1 MRDFI
6 LFNNVSFSPI
16 SEYDDTKI
24 DILKNIN
31 LKINQGEFISIVGKN
46 GCGKST
52 LSKHFNAV
60 LTPSCGDVFVEG
72 INTKCEEKIF
82 DIRKKVG
89 LVLQNP
95 DNQIISSIVEEDVA
109 FGLENLGTDRYTM
122 RKSVD
127 RALRDVGMYEY
138 KDSPTYALSG
148 GQKQRVAMAGVLAM
162 NPKCIVLDEPTSMLD
177 PNGRKEVLCTIIKLN
192 KQFGTTIVL
201 ITHDMYELS
210 LSSRILIMD
219 DGKIVSEKTPKEF
232 FNDECSFDNYGLL
245 PPSSIKLIYNLEKEG
260 YKIKEKSPDTLL
272 CTKEI
277 LSLLEEVKCQP

>member
-1 MRDFI
+1 MSDFI

-148 GQKQRVAMAGVLAM
+148 GQKQRVAIAGVLAM

-245 PPSSIKLIYNLEKEG
+245 PPSSIKLIYNLEK
-260 YKIKEKSPDTLL
+260 KDIK
-272 CTKEI
+272 
-277 LSLLEEVKCQP
+277 

>member
-16 SEYDDTKI
+16 SEYDDTKV

-31 LKINQGEFISIVGKN
+31 LKINPGEFISIVGKN

-82 DIRKKVG
+82 DVRQKVG

-122 RKSVD
+122 KNSVD

-148 GQKQRVAMAGVLAM
+148 GQKQRVAIAGVLAM

-177 PNGRKEVLCTIIKLN
+177 PNGREEVLDTIVKLN

>member
-16 SEYDDTKI
+16 SEYDDTKV

-31 LKINQGEFISIVGKN
+31 FKINQGEFISIVGKN

-52 LSKHFNAV
+52 LSKHFNAI
-60 LTPSCGDVFVEG
+60 LTPSSGEVIIEG
-72 INTKCEEKIF
+72 INTKCEEKTF
-82 DIRKKVG
+82 DIRRNVG

-95 DNQIISSIVEEDVA
+95 DNQIISSVVEEDVA

-127 RALRDVGMYEY
+127 KALKDVGMYEY
-138 KDSPTYALSG
+138 KDRPTYALSG
-148 GQKQRVAMAGVLAM
+148 GQKQRVAIAGVLAM

-177 PNGRKEVLCTIIKLN
+177 PNGRKEVLDTIVKLN
-192 KQFGTTIVL
+192 KEFGRTIVL

-210 LSSRILIMD
+210 LSSRVFIMD
-219 DGKIVSEKTPKEF
+219 DGKLVSEKTPKEF
-232 FNDECSFDNYGLL
+232 FNSECSFNNYGLL
-245 PPSSIKLIYNLEKEG
+245 PSPSIKLLCSLEKEG
-260 YKIKEKSPDTLL
+260 YKIKEKTPNTLL

>member
-60 LTPSCGDVFVEG
+60 LTPSRGDVFVEG

-82 DIRKKVG
+82 DVRQKVG

-122 RKSVD
+122 KKNVD

-138 KDSPTYALSG
+138 KDSPTYVLSG
-148 GQKQRVAMAGVLAM
+148 GQKQRVAIAGVLAM

-177 PNGRKEVLCTIIKLN
+177 PSGREEVLDTIVKLN

-245 PPSSIKLIYNLEKEG
+245 PPPSIKLIYNLEKEG
-260 YKIKEKSPDTLL
+260 YKIKDKSPDTLL

>member
-1 MRDFI
+1 MKDFI
-6 LFNNVSFSPI
+6 LFNNVNFSPI
-16 SEYDDTKI
+16 NEYDDTKI

-31 LKINQGEFISIVGKN
+31 LKIGKGEFVSIAGKN

-60 LTPSCGDVFVEG
+60 LLPSSGEVLVDG
-72 INTKCEEKIF
+72 IDTKCEEKVF
-82 DIRKKVG
+82 DIRQKVG

-95 DNQIISSIVEEDVA
+95 DNQIISSVVEEDVA
-109 FGLENLGTDRYTM
+109 FGLENLGIDRRIM
-122 RKSVD
+122 RENVD
-127 RALRDVGMYEY
+127 KALKNVGMYEY

-148 GQKQRVAMAGVLAM
+148 GQKQRVAIAGVLAM
-162 NPKCIVLDEPTSMLD
+162 NPECIVLDEPTSMLD
-177 PNGRKEVLCTIIKLN
+177 PNGKKEVLNTIVGLN

-210 LSSRILIMD
+210 LSSRVLIMD
-219 DGKIVSEKTPKEF
+219 QGSIVLERIPEELFCNEYLFS
-232 FNDECSFDNYGLL
+232 NYGLL
-245 PPSSIKLIYNLEKEG
+245 PPCSIKLLCNLEKEG
-260 YKIKEKSPDTLL
+260 YKVKSKSPDTNL